1 MTGETFRKA
10 VAPVYLFACLLL
22 GGSAQGIWGNALL
35 QVAAIVI
42 ICWWILDGQRSRFP
56 RAARPLAWLLGLAV
70 LLILLQ
76 LLPLPPGI
84 WTSLPGRQ
92 VVAEGREVLGLAP
105 GWSSISLAP
114 YDTMATLPLLLPPVA
129 LFLAIAQAGG
139 KYGAW
144 LAIALIAAAF
154 AGVLLGLMQVSSG
167 HPEASPWY
175 LYKFSNFR
183 FATGFFANSNHMAA
197 LLLVVFPFIAALG
210 AIAAGSTKDVRK
222 RYSLAAL
229 TAGGIGVTVIGLA
242 LNGSL
247 AGSGLLF
254 IVAIATLLM
263 IVRMGPALRWLAAG
277 LGVAAFL
284 GFAVLLFSPASDRL
298 ALAGASTSISTRQDM
313 IARSIAA
320 AREFGP
326 VGSGLGTFAKVYP
339 LFEDADSIGT
349 TYVNH
354 AHNDYLELAVE
365 MGVPGMILILLFLA
379 WWALAVSRML
389 AAPNASLFAKAGA
402 IGSAAILLHSMVDY
416 PLRTSAISAVFA
428 LCLAM
433 ILLSRDSAR
442 TTKDLREARHLVI
455 E

>member
-1 MTGETFRKA
+1 MNAEIFRKA
-10 VAPVYLFACLLL
+10 VAPVYLFLCLLL

-35 QVAAIVI
+35 QIAAILI
-42 ICWWILDGQRSRFP
+42 ICWWALDSQRP
-56 RAARPLAWLLGLAV
+56 RLSAARPLAWLLGLTV
-70 LLILLQ
+70 LTILFQ
-76 LLPLPPGI
+76 FLPLPPGI
-84 WTSLPGRQ
+84 WTHLPGRQ
-92 VVAEGREVLGLAP
+92 EVMEGRALLGLSP

-129 LFLAIAQAGG
+129 LFLAVGQAGG
-139 KYGAW
+139 KNGAW
-144 LAIALIAAAF
+144 LAIALIAGAF
-154 AGVLLGLMQVSSG
+154 AGVLLGLLQVSSG
-167 HPEASPWY
+167 NPAASPWY

-210 AIAAGSTKDVRK
+210 TIAAGSTKDVRK

-229 TAGGIGVTVIGLA
+229 TAGAIGVTVMGLA

-247 AGSGLLF
+247 AGAGLLVP
-254 IVAIATLLM
+254 VAIATLLM
-263 IVRMGPALRWLAAG
+263 IVRVGPAIRWLAAG
-277 LGVAAFL
+277 LGIAAFL
-284 GFAVLLFSPASDRL
+284 GFAALLFSPVGDRL
-298 ALAGASTSISTRQDM
+298 ALTGASTSISTRQEM
-313 IARSIAA
+313 ISHSIAA

-339 LFEDADSIGT
+339 LFEDADEIGP

-354 AHNDYLELAVE
+354 AHNDSLELAVE
-365 MGVPGMILILLFLA
+365 MGVPGIILILLFLA
-379 WWALAVSRML
+379 WWVLAICRML

-402 IGSAAILLHSMVDY
+402 IGSAAILLHSLVDY

-433 ILLSRDSAR
+433 ILFSRNSAR
-442 TTKDLREARHLVI
+442 TSKDLREARHLVI